1 MGHMIEVRGLKKS
14 YGSVEAVR
22 GIDFTMEEGQLFA
35 FLGPNGAGK
44 STSIHI
50 ITTFLKADE
59 GEVRIDGLMLGKED
73 QKIRHLIGAVFQ
85 DGYLDGQL
93 SIEENLKVR
102 ASLYGINA
110 RELRQAV
117 ERVCTL
123 CDLNDIRKCKY
134 AALSGGQRRRC
145 DIARALLHQPKLL
158 FLDEPTTGLDP
169 KTRAMIW
176 EVITRLQK
184 EENMSVFL
192 TTHYMEEAKD
202 ADEVVV
208 LKQGLIQGKGTP
220 AELKRHFAHNHLR
233 LYTKSPKQL
242 SQCLE
247 EKGISYIQHVD
258 VFEISLSTTM
268 DALPIL
274 KELSGYFGDFEVIL
288 GTMDDAFLAII
299 QEEGLA

>member
-14 YGSVEAVR
+14 YGSVEAVK

-59 GEVRIDGLMLGKED
+59 GTVLIDNLTLGKDD
-73 QKIRHLIGAVFQ
+73 QRIRRLIGAVFQ
-85 DGYLDGQL
+85 DGYLDHQL

-102 ASLYGINA
+102 GSLYGMSA
-110 RELRQAV
+110 KELKQAV
-117 ERVCTL
+117 ERVCAL
-123 CDLNDIRKCKY
+123 CDLNDIRKRRY
-134 AALSGGQRRRC
+134 GALSGGQKRRC
-145 DIARALLHQPKLL
+145 DIARALLHRPKLL

-169 KTRAMIW
+169 KTRALIW
-176 EVITRLQK
+176 DVIARLRK
-184 EENMSVFL
+184 EEGMSVFL
-192 TTHYMEEAKD
+192 TTHYMEEAGD

-208 LKQGLIQGKGTP
+208 LKQGMIQATGTP
-220 AELKRHFAHNHLR
+220 AELKRTYAHNHLR
-233 LYTKSPKQL
+233 LYTKAPQQL
-242 SQCLE
+242 SKCLQAKE
-247 EKGISYIQHVD
+247 ISYSRHVD
-258 VFEISLSTTM
+258 VFEVALSDTL
-268 DALPIL
+268 DALPL
-274 KELSGYFGDFEVIL
+274 LEQLSGNYEDFEVIL